1 MASADVTNSQSQTS
15 KRAEFESIVARL
27 R

>member
-15 KRAEFESIVARL
+15 KRVEFETAVAKL

>member
-15 KRAEFESIVARL
+15 KQKVFETAVAKL

>member
-1 MASADVTNSQSQTS
+1 MASADVTNSQSQTL
-15 KRAEFESIVARL
+15 KREVFETAVAKL